1 MFQTIKCLLIV
12 PNAESALNE
21 EAGKMLLEH
30 YDDYSQRAKMMTEIH
45 AQVRQQSSPVTLK
58 HIYFNIFL
66 TAIQILEIWYPV
78 RRTTG

>member
-21 EAGKMLLEH
+21 EAGKLLLEH

-45 AQVRQQSSPVTLK
+45 AEVT
-58 HIYFNIFL
+58 F
-66 TAIQILEIWYPV
+66 
-78 RRTTG
+78 